1 METIIIY
8 YNKNIYHK
16 GKIYT
21 TREKYIP
28 QGKLYHKENYTTRK
42 KYTPQGK
49 NIHHKENY
57 IINIIYLINK
67 L

>member
-21 TREKYIP
+21 TRKTIP
-28 QGKLYHKENYTTRK
+28 QGKLYHKEKIYTTRK

-49 NIHHKENY
+49 LYYKYNISH
-57 IINIIYLINK
+57 
-67 L
+67 